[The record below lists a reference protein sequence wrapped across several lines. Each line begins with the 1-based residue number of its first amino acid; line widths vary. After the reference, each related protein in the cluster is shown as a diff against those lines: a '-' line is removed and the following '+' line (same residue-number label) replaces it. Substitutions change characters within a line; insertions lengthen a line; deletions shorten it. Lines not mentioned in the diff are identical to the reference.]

1 MQAPTMY
8 EMAISLRTPRAEL
21 RLNQPQ
27 SLQAR
32 MTIPADDDVVVH
44 RNPERLRHVDD
55 LQRHGD
61 VSLRRRRVA

>member
-1 MQAPTMY
+1 MY

-21 RLNQPQ
+21 QLNQPQ